1 MTRPETQLDP
11 RAEELLA
18 DRALYGL
25 EAAETAELRAL
36 GVEDDTS
43 FDEAAAAIDLATLKL
58 EPMPE
63 RIAKTLRAAAPG
75 ASKASLVTPGELAP
89 PPGHAKPARSRQSLG
104 WLAAAACLVLA
115 ASSWL
120 YVLRQ
125 PAIVRTVSIVG
136 PTPSTSETAAPPKQP
151 TPEEARA
158 ALLAEKDVE
167 KADWT
172 ATKDPTAVGAKGDV
186 VWSPSE
192 QRGYMRF
199 QGLAVNDKTK
209 GQYQLWIF
217 DKNRDAKYP
226 VDGGVFDIATLPG
239 REGGDVIVPIAAR
252 LHVDD
257 ATLFAVTYEKP
268 GGVVVSKRERMV
280 VTAAITRGG

>member
-1 MTRPETQLDP
+1 MKRPEKPLDP

-25 EAAETAELRAL
+25 DTAEAEELRAL
-36 GVEDDTS
+36 GAEDDTS
-43 FDEAAAAIDLATLKL
+43 FDEAAAAIDLATLKV

-63 RIAKTLRAAAPG
+63 RLVKTIAANAPRAKG
-75 ASKASLVTPGELAP
+75 ATVTELAP

-120 YVLRQ
+120 YVLRR
-125 PAIVRTVSIVG
+125 PAIVRTVSVVG
-136 PTPSTSETAAPPKQP
+136 PAPSASETAAPPKEP
-151 TPEEARA
+151 TPAEART
-158 ALLAEKDVE
+158 ALLA
-167 KADWT
+167 KADVQKVDWA
-172 ATKDPTAVGAKGDV
+172 ATKDPTAAHAKGDV
-186 VWSPSE
+186 VWSASE

-199 QGLAVNDKTK
+199 QGLAANDASK

-226 VDGGVFDIATLPG
+226 VDGGVFDVPTTRDPNA
-239 REGGDVIVPIAAR
+239 DVVVPITAR
-252 LHVDD
+252 LHVDE
-257 ATLFAVTYEKP
+257 ATLFAVTFEKP
-268 GGVVVSKRERMV
+268 GGVVVSKRDRMV
-280 VTAAITRGG
+280 VTAAVSGG

>member
-1 MTRPETQLDP
+1 MKRPEAPLDP

-25 EAAETAELRAL
+25 EAAEAAELRAL
-36 GVEDDTS
+36 GAEEDTS
-43 FDEAAAAIDLATLKL
+43 FDEAAAAIDLATLAL
-58 EPMPE
+58 EPMPD

-75 ASKASLVTPGELAP
+75 VAKPSLVPSGELAP

-115 ASSWL
+115 ASSWM
-120 YVLRQ
+120 YVLRR
-125 PAIVRTVSIVG
+125 PALVRTVSIVA
-136 PTPSTSETAAPPKQP
+136 PTPSTSETPTPQKQP

-158 ALLAEKDVE
+158 ALLAAKDVE
-167 KADWT
+167 RADWT
-172 ATKDPTAVGAKGDV
+172 ATTDPTAVGAKGDV

-199 QGLAVNDKTK
+199 RGLAVNDKTK

-217 DKNRDAKYP
+217 DKSRDAKYP
-226 VDGGVFDIATLPG
+226 VDGGVFDIPAPPDK
-239 REGGDVIVPIAAR
+239 GGDVIVPIEAR
-252 LHVDD
+252 LHIDD
-257 ATLFAVTYEKP
+257 ATLFAVTYERP
-268 GGVVVSKRERMV
+268 GGVVVSKRDRMV